1 MGKSDSLENIVLLRH
16 IGGRKGRDAGRDAG
30 WDAGKREK
38 GTTEDGMAGW
48 HHRRDGRGFQ

>member
-1 MGKSDSLENIVLLRH
+1 MGKIDSLENIVLLRH

-30 WDAGKREK
+30 KKEK